1 MKQRQ
6 KSIGKIIFLA
16 LISLALLPVA
26 IMLMSSYKINMDLLQ
41 ERNEV
46 TQQST
51 TQAVITEKDT
61 LLTMMETRLSE
72 ISTLPVFQEA
82 FDLAEIHSVLELV
95 TRGDGNIKG
104 MNFAT
109 SDDRFTSL
117 NNLPSDFV
125 PSSRPWYQLAV
136 ENQGEIGWTT
146 PYKDAASN
154 DYLTTASKLIKNKD
168 GDWGVLT
175 INISFEKIGQLLQ
188 KLTVGRTGSITLVS
202 TNGIIVADA
211 NPEKVGQ
218 DISKTALFAE
228 LLEHQEA
235 QGLVEVKTKEP
246 EYPEVANVYFNKGKE
261 GNQTFAFASIMDNE
275 YKIETNALLTSSAIV
290 AIALL
295 ILVGFFA
302 FIVQKLVKEIISI
315 FESYFNG
322 MKVGTYQ
329 KIKKQTKGKEKGFSL
344 KTRAKRY
351 VYPDEQGTEIHR
363 MAANFNDMIDGIENI
378 TVQSQKQSEQVAEMA
393 DALLELA
400 QQTTLATGEVTDTIT
415 GVAEVT
421 GMQAQETEYS
431 VSQMQQLSDVIR
443 ELTANVIAL
452 NNQSQDANASNQQ
465 SMEVMDA
472 VNSSWKQEME
482 QMSELV
488 TGMSSMNQSIQAIN
502 QIINVINDIS
512 YQTNL
517 LALNASI
524 EAARAGE
531 SGKGFAVV
539 AAEIRQ
545 LAEQS
550 KSSTKEIETI
560 ISTIQGKSN
569 QMVEKVSRS
578 LEGGENQIRLIHQA
592 ITSAQ
597 DVLERTSAMANNIH
611 EIEASNDRIVTIQS
625 GVLGNLE
632 RISASTEENAAG
644 TQEVSANAEE
654 VLATMEEFV
663 GHVKDL
669 QGIATD
675 LKRVM
680 SSLRFVKED

>member
-1 MKQRQ
+1 
-6 KSIGKIIFLA
+6 
-16 LISLALLPVA
+16 
-26 IMLMSSYKINMDLLQ
+26 
-41 ERNEV
+41 
-46 TQQST
+46 
-51 TQAVITEKDT
+51 
-61 LLTMMETRLSE
+61 
-72 ISTLPVFQEA
+72 
-82 FDLAEIHSVLELV
+82 
-95 TRGDGNIKG
+95 
-104 MNFAT
+104 
-109 SDDRFTSL
+109 
-117 NNLPSDFV
+117 
-125 PSSRPWYQLAV
+125 
-136 ENQGEIGWTT
+136 
-146 PYKDAASN
+146 
-154 DYLTTASKLIKNKD
+154 
-168 GDWGVLT
+168 
-175 INISFEKIGQLLQ
+175 
-188 KLTVGRTGSITLVS
+188 
-202 TNGIIVADA
+202 
-211 NPEKVGQ
+211 
-218 DISKTALFAE
+218 
-228 LLEHQEA
+228 
-235 QGLVEVKTKEP
+235 
-246 EYPEVANVYFNKGKE
+246 
-261 GNQTFAFASIMDNE
+261 
-275 YKIETNALLTSSAIV
+275 
-290 AIALL
+290 
-295 ILVGFFA
+295 
-302 FIVQKLVKEIISI
+302 
-315 FESYFNG
+315 
-322 MKVGTYQ
+322 
-329 KIKKQTKGKEKGFSL
+329 
-344 KTRAKRY
+344 
-351 VYPDEQGTEIHR
+351 
-363 MAANFNDMIDGIENI
+363 MAANFNEMIDGIENI

-421 GMQAQETEYS
+421 STQAQETEYS

-452 NNQSQDANASNQQ
+452 NNQSQDANSSNQQ

-578 LEGGENQIRLIHQA
+578 LEGGENQTRLIHQA

-632 RISASTEENAAG
+632 SISASTEENAAG

-663 GHVKDL
+663 GHVRDL
-669 QGIATD
+669 QSIATD
-675 LKRVM
+675 LKRMM

>member
-1 MKQRQ
+1 
-6 KSIGKIIFLA
+6 
-16 LISLALLPVA
+16 
-26 IMLMSSYKINMDLLQ
+26 
-41 ERNEV
+41 
-46 TQQST
+46 
-51 TQAVITEKDT
+51 
-61 LLTMMETRLSE
+61 
-72 ISTLPVFQEA
+72 
-82 FDLAEIHSVLELV
+82 
-95 TRGDGNIKG
+95 
-104 MNFAT
+104 
-109 SDDRFTSL
+109 
-117 NNLPSDFV
+117 
-125 PSSRPWYQLAV
+125 
-136 ENQGEIGWTT
+136 
-146 PYKDAASN
+146 
-154 DYLTTASKLIKNKD
+154 
-168 GDWGVLT
+168 
-175 INISFEKIGQLLQ
+175 
-188 KLTVGRTGSITLVS
+188 
-202 TNGIIVADA
+202 
-211 NPEKVGQ
+211 
-218 DISKTALFAE
+218 
-228 LLEHQEA
+228 
-235 QGLVEVKTKEP
+235 
-246 EYPEVANVYFNKGKE
+246 
-261 GNQTFAFASIMDNE
+261 
-275 YKIETNALLTSSAIV
+275 
-290 AIALL
+290 
-295 ILVGFFA
+295 
-302 FIVQKLVKEIISI
+302 
-315 FESYFNG
+315 
-322 MKVGTYQ
+322 
-329 KIKKQTKGKEKGFSL
+329 
-344 KTRAKRY
+344 
-351 VYPDEQGTEIHR
+351 
-363 MAANFNDMIDGIENI
+363 MIDGIENI

-421 GMQAQETEYS
+421 STQAQETEYS

-452 NNQSQDANASNQQ
+452 NNQSQDANSSNQQ

-578 LEGGENQIRLIHQA
+578 LEGGENQTRLIHQA

-632 RISASTEENAAG
+632 SISASTEENAAG

-663 GHVKDL
+663 GHVRDL
-669 QGIATD
+669 QSIATD
-675 LKRVM
+675 LKRMM

>member
-1 MKQRQ
+1 
-6 KSIGKIIFLA
+6 
-16 LISLALLPVA
+16 
-26 IMLMSSYKINMDLLQ
+26 
-41 ERNEV
+41 
-46 TQQST
+46 
-51 TQAVITEKDT
+51 
-61 LLTMMETRLSE
+61 
-72 ISTLPVFQEA
+72 
-82 FDLAEIHSVLELV
+82 
-95 TRGDGNIKG
+95 
-104 MNFAT
+104 
-109 SDDRFTSL
+109 
-117 NNLPSDFV
+117 
-125 PSSRPWYQLAV
+125 
-136 ENQGEIGWTT
+136 
-146 PYKDAASN
+146 
-154 DYLTTASKLIKNKD
+154 
-168 GDWGVLT
+168 
-175 INISFEKIGQLLQ
+175 
-188 KLTVGRTGSITLVS
+188 
-202 TNGIIVADA
+202 
-211 NPEKVGQ
+211 
-218 DISKTALFAE
+218 
-228 LLEHQEA
+228 
-235 QGLVEVKTKEP
+235 
-246 EYPEVANVYFNKGKE
+246 
-261 GNQTFAFASIMDNE
+261 
-275 YKIETNALLTSSAIV
+275 
-290 AIALL
+290 
-295 ILVGFFA
+295 
-302 FIVQKLVKEIISI
+302 
-315 FESYFNG
+315 
-322 MKVGTYQ
+322 
-329 KIKKQTKGKEKGFSL
+329 
-344 KTRAKRY
+344 
-351 VYPDEQGTEIHR
+351 
-363 MAANFNDMIDGIENI
+363 
-378 TVQSQKQSEQVAEMA
+378 
-393 DALLELA
+393 
-400 QQTTLATGEVTDTIT
+400 
-415 GVAEVT
+415 
-421 GMQAQETEYS
+421 
-431 VSQMQQLSDVIR
+431 MQQLSDVIR

-452 NNQSQDANASNQQ
+452 NNQSQDANSSNQQ

-578 LEGGENQIRLIHQA
+578 LEGGENQTRLIHQA

-632 RISASTEENAAG
+632 SISASTEENAAG

-663 GHVKDL
+663 GHVRDL
-669 QGIATD
+669 QSIATD
-675 LKRVM
+675 LKRMM